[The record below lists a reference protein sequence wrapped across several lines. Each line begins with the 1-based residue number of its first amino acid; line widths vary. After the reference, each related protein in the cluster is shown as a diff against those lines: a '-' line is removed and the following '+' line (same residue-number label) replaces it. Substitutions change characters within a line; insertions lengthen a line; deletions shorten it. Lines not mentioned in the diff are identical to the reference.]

1 MLFVCTRTKQNKTVS
16 SVLRFVPRV
25 TIVCLCWSMNALRN
39 ADDRLLNHITEK
51 NKFVAL
57 FEWFKL
63 KENSILFCNMAE
75 ISERDQ
81 TCLLREL
88 SRHFTAC
95 IQTVFSESAKDEWN
109 NMTIK
114 VKQFLEKERY
124 VAKKLTDIDF
134 EMFCPFEI
142 AWMEAADFFQ
152 SLLTKNGNVDPRKLK
167 MKEKSEQSKKNDSSA
182 ETDFKIALRVQRL
195 TNDLTLAIEKKQPN
209 EWEEIANKYM
219 WANAQLTRLPNILGL
234 DRSLLAFRI
243 LTLEASEFA
252 SLLHDEWKKRQEQR
266 NEQDDD

>member
-1 MLFVCTRTKQNKTVS
+1 
-16 SVLRFVPRV
+16 
-25 TIVCLCWSMNALRN
+25 
-39 ADDRLLNHITEK
+39 
-51 NKFVAL
+51 
-57 FEWFKL
+57 
-63 KENSILFCNMAE
+63 
-75 ISERDQ
+75 
-81 TCLLREL
+81 
-88 SRHFTAC
+88 
-95 IQTVFSESAKDEWN
+95 
-109 NMTIK
+109 MTIN
-114 VKQFLEKERY
+114 VKQFLDKGRH

-134 EMFCPFEI
+134 EMFCPFQI

-167 MKEKSEQSKKNDSSA
+167 MKEKSEQSKKNASSA

-195 TNDLTLAIEKKQPN
+195 TNDLTLAIEKKEPN

-219 WANAQLTRLPNILGL
+219 WANAQLTLLPNIVGL

-266 NEQDDD
+266 NEQDDE